1 MCGATSLY
9 RPVEDC
15 TSLLTLSLVTASPGE
30 KTEKRLEREL
40 NLRVIRRLITS
51 DAASLKCFE
60 VKFIWTVQGCRIFL
74 LNSDILQEHGDGAE
88 GAEH

>member
-30 KTEKRLEREL
+30 KTEKRPEREL
-40 NLRVIRRLITS
+40 NLRRLITS
-51 DAASLKCFE
+51 EAASLKYF
-60 VKFIWTVQGCRIFL
+60 
-74 LNSDILQEHGDGAE
+74 
-88 GAEH
+88 

>member
-30 KTEKRLEREL
+30 KTEKRPEREL
-40 NLRVIRRLITS
+40 NLRRLKTS
-51 DAASLKCFE
+51 EAASLKCFE